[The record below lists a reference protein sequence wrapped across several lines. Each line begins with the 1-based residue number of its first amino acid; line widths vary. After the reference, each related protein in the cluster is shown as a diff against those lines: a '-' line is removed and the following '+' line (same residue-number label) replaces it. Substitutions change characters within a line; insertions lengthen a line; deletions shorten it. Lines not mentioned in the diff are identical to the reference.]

1 MSQFFKVGYRL
12 FLIGLML
19 FSSKAFF
26 AQRPLAEEDLKKMNI
41 HVNKQAS
48 DLWDTLT
55 RSGNYSPLM
64 TEFMVDTF
72 RIESIV
78 RAKMEIDY
86 STQGIN
92 QAIYESAME
101 YDKLM
106 NKFYGRL
113 IQKLSA
119 EDKKTLQSSQRNW
132 LSFRDREKEV
142 IELMGKEEYT
152 GGGTIQSNFTAAIY
166 LELIQNRTIEIWN
179 HLMRISEGY

>member
-92 QAIYESAME
+92 QAI
-101 YDKLM
+101 
-106 NKFYGRL
+106 
-113 IQKLSA
+113 
-119 EDKKTLQSSQRNW
+119 
-132 LSFRDREKEV
+132 
-142 IELMGKEEYT
+142 
-152 GGGTIQSNFTAAIY
+152 
-166 LELIQNRTIEIWN
+166 
-179 HLMRISEGY
+179 